1 MTGRNVFVTGG
12 TGLIGSNICQ
22 QLVDAGDDVAAL
34 VRPGSDASEL
44 RALGVRVVE
53 GDITD
58 GASVLAASTGCE
70 YAIHSAAVLGGASQD
85 PAEHERVNTGGV
97 SHVFD
102 AAEAH
107 GMRRVV
113 TLGTTT
119 YFDFETSPLS
129 ERSPLHANPAGDP
142 YTQTKR
148 AAFVEAMRR
157 ADTGLDVCVVIPGG
171 TFGPAPCVKRSM
183 EAPSYNLRIVL
194 GAEGRFNEAV
204 RFPIPWSYA
213 SDVAWVAIAAL
224 AKGISGEKY
233 LAFARPEDVGSMA
246 MFVNRAM
253 QIAGNPNRV
262 EEITVAQLDADP
274 DLRARVGPSLD
285 ALARQH
291 FPEPFFDNAH
301 TRRLLGYQP
310 RSLDE
315 GLTITIDWLR
325 ANGLMR

>member
-1 MTGRNVFVTGG
+1 MTTVFVTGG
-12 TGLIGSNICQ
+12 TGLIGSNICD
-22 QLVDAGDDVAAL
+22 QLVARGDAVRAL
-34 VRPGSDASEL
+34 ARPGSDTSEL
-44 RALGVRVVE
+44 RALGVTIAE

-58 GASVLAASTGCE
+58 AASVRAAAEGCE

-85 PAEHERVNTGGV
+85 RGEHERVNTGGV
-97 SHVFD
+97 ANVFD

-129 ERSPLHANPAGDP
+129 ERSPLHPSPASDP

-157 ADTGLDVCVVIPGG
+157 AEAGMDVCVVIPGG
-171 TFGPAPCVKRSM
+171 TFGPAPCVQRSM

-194 GAEGRFNEAV
+194 GAEGKFNEAV
-204 RFPIPWSYA
+204 RFPIPWSFA
-213 SDVAWVAIAAL
+213 ADVASVAIAAL
-224 AKGISGEKY
+224 DKGISGEKY
-233 LAFARPEDVGSMA
+233 LAFARPEDVGGMA

-253 QIAGNPNRV
+253 EIAGNPNRV
-262 EEITVAQLDADP
+262 NEITVADLDADE

-285 ALARQH
+285 ALARQQ
-291 FPEPFFDNAH
+291 FPEPFFDNRH
-301 TRRLLGYQP
+301 TRELLGYEP
-310 RSLDE
+310 KTLDE
-315 GLTITIDWLR
+315 GLAITVDWLR
-325 ANGLMR
+325 EKGLMA